1 LQGLNDATFSGNH
14 SLLNKLAIMEEVR
27 QLSES
32 ERNWAML
39 CHLSAF
45 ASFFFPF
52 GGIIGPLIC
61 WLSRKDESA
70 WVDENGKAAM
80 NFNLSILLYSVLC
93 IPLCFILIGFVIIGF
108 LVTLKVVCIIIASV
122 KGSKG
127 EKFKYPLA
135 IPFIQ

>member
-1 LQGLNDATFSGNH
+1 
-14 SLLNKLAIMEEVR
+14 MEENR
-27 QLSES
+27 ILSET

-45 ASFFFPF
+45 AGFFFPF

-70 WVDENGKAAM
+70 WVNINGKNSI
-80 NFNLSILLYSVLC
+80 NFQLSMLLYIVLA
-93 IPLCFILIGFVIIGF
+93 IPLCFIIIGIPIIM
-108 LVTLKVVCIIIASV
+108 VIGTLKVICIIVASV
-122 KGSKG
+122 KASKG
-127 EKFKYPLA
+127 ELFRYPLV